1 MHGQGGLL
9 LGGLDGDEP
18 HRWPRH
24 CFTNRCKLEREST
37 VSDSH
42 ARQEKTPLPEMG
54 GSGAGESRRLLAG
67 AAGAVSLGATAQPN
81 LCTLRP
87 EVRSKMDQKKVLYG
101 QGIRGLPIESGG
113 QNAGLF
119 YEGWHSRI
127 ATNKAAANAQTK
139 ISTHRSR
146 VIRGSRPSPIRCR
159 GPRCRSTPAMV
170 LARPGIIELSQGG
183 GGRAGTGL
191 VTEKHAVRGFLES
204 RHSHGRTPQRQ
215 PSHIPSRSV
224 VTVDHKSACG
234 P

>member
-1 MHGQGGLL
+1 MIVRELSSLTDQKVARAMHGQGGLL

-139 ISTHRSR
+139 ISTQRSR
-146 VIRGSRPSPIRCR
+146 VIRGSIEMEKGPTNPREAVV
-159 GPRCRSTPAMV
+159 GPRASAPPSDFKRTAQSNF
-170 LARPGIIELSQGG
+170 ARFDVGW
-183 GGRAGTGL
+183 
-191 VTEKHAVRGFLES
+191 
-204 RHSHGRTPQRQ
+204 
-215 PSHIPSRSV
+215 
-224 VTVDHKSACG
+224 
-234 P
+234 